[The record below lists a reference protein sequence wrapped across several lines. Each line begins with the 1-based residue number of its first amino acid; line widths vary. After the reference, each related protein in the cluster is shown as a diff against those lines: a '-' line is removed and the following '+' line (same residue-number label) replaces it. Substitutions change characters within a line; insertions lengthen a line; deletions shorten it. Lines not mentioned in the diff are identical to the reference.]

1 MSCGVRTSRG
11 RLDDAADDDD
21 TMDGVDGVNDSTQGA
36 AAGPELD
43 TEVGG
48 ESAGR
53 LPESD
58 SVVNATDVDPAVTV
72 NVSVES
78 SGQARAPVG
87 DENTTEGPSAATNGV
102 VEETVASVGVGRRPR
117 TTRHEAETV
126 MRIRALRKI
135 HTGSVFQDGDRS
147 NWNLFV
153 AQNMQRVLASG
164 AQNPEQGMK
173 MLAGEWQQRKGGV
186 VTPDG
191 VFWSEQA
198 TDGGG
203 GGRKRMR
210 AVRPDDALYQ
220 PVTAHPGRIKT
231 TAENHNILT
240 SYEHSFT
247 DKTKFECL
255 RQAELWRED
264 PTHNGRYQR
273 LQSVQPTA
281 EASQR
286 STRNA
291 AQGPRPDSRRG
302 PWIKI
307 TEPENG
313 IDLATLEEMQGWV
326 EEQAQDSAARHMGV
340 SERYAR
346 TVVNAY
352 CTSWQVPEAGDAERG
367 GSRENSGKKEPKL
380 SAEELQAVRVYV
392 IKENIAGRNVYLRP
406 LRAKLFEITGKQ
418 FGRRAAQRLRR
429 EIGMVHSKVVCSDEH
444 KTSNRVRLQ
453 RWQFG
458 RRRIEEDM
466 REPAMRP
473 IRVYSDETYANA
485 NTRGKTTWTLTP
497 KAWAECWM
505 KIAQDAMDAGEQIPE
520 APTNA
525 AGMHTSR
532 GSVFNAKSG
541 KGARAVIINAL
552 YALPMTLKERQEAR
566 EQWQHTVQHA
576 QSWEEVGPGGRA

>member
-1 MSCGVRTSRG
+1 MSRG
-11 RLDDAADDDD
+11 RLDDDADDDD
-21 TMDGVDGVNDSTQGA
+21 MTEGVDGVNDSTQGA
-36 AAGPELD
+36 TAGPLLD
-43 TEVGG
+43 TQVGG

-53 LPESD
+53 LPEPGTEAGATGVTAGI
-58 SVVNATDVDPAVTV
+58 SVNLPL
-72 NVSVES
+72 ES
-78 SGQARAPVG
+78 SGQSQADDVEDPTSV
-87 DENTTEGPSAATNGV
+87 EPSAAARRV
-102 VEETVASVGVGRRPR
+102 SRASHHR
-117 TTRHEAETV
+117 EAGTV

-307 TEPENG
+307 TEPEKVRLCLPRG
-313 IDLATLEEMQGWV
+313 L
-326 EEQAQDSAARHMGV
+326 
-340 SERYAR
+340 
-346 TVVNAY
+346 
-352 CTSWQVPEAGDAERG
+352 CTSLTFSG
-367 GSRENSGKKEPKL
+367 GLLDCL
-380 SAEELQAVRVYV
+380 SPCRCRWL
-392 IKENIAGRNVYLRP
+392 
-406 LRAKLFEITGKQ
+406 
-418 FGRRAAQRLRR
+418 RLRCILFALFGLFR
-429 EIGMVHSKVVCSDEH
+429 GPFTLGHRRVCILGNTVLYWRLEH
-444 KTSNRVRLQ
+444 AS
-453 RWQFG
+453 
-458 RRRIEEDM
+458 
-466 REPAMRP
+466 
-473 IRVYSDETYANA
+473 
-485 NTRGKTTWTLTP
+485 
-497 KAWAECWM
+497 
-505 KIAQDAMDAGEQIPE
+505 
-520 APTNA
+520 
-525 AGMHTSR
+525 
-532 GSVFNAKSG
+532 
-541 KGARAVIINAL
+541 
-552 YALPMTLKERQEAR
+552 
-566 EQWQHTVQHA
+566 
-576 QSWEEVGPGGRA
+576 